1 MTHTGGFMTT
11 ILDESTDSVLG
22 RRLLNYALTVGN
34 LATPERVLD
43 DLHDICKD
51 VLGICVLGTVRF
63 PLKITDWKYVTLGKT
78 AFVHKDVPKGWW
90 EDYSSLSEKSYDV
103 GLMMAHMSL
112 SPYTWTESRQLS
124 DPIGVDRWAYEL
136 ALKYGMRDGFT
147 CPVGGRWVLV
157 FWSGRALSNVMSS
170 TARIILFAAANF
182 AVMRLEQLVGA
193 DSQRFENRAIL
204 TPRELA
210 VLRLISRGKS
220 FRDVAEN
227 LEIGEETVRT
237 HLKKIQ
243 AKLGVKSRTHAVAE
257 ALRQQLIP

>member
-1 MTHTGGFMTT
+1 MTVA
-11 ILDESTDSVLG
+11 LNEDVDSVLG
-22 RRLLNYALTVGN
+22 RRLLNYALNVGN
-34 LATPERVLD
+34 LDTPERVLD

-90 EDYSSLSEKSYDV
+90 EDYSSISEQTYDV

-124 DPIGVDRWAYEL
+124 DPVGVDRWAYEL

-157 FWSGRALSNVMSS
+157 FWSGKVLSNVMSS
-170 TARIILFAAANF
+170 AARIILFAAASF
-182 AVMRLEQLVGA
+182 AIMRLEQIVGA
-193 DSQRFENRAIL
+193 DSQRFENRTIL

-210 VLRLISRGKS
+210 VLRLISRGRSSKQ
-220 FRDVAEN
+220 VARS

-243 AKLGVKSRTHAVAE
+243 AKLGVAGRTHAVAE